1 MNSLGGGDMKSLNV
15 VVCSGEDDNKQPIPS
30 SSSSSASSVEKRL
43 IGRIVAVF
51 LVGVTV
57 SCLVLYKQSFI
68 FRVPLIQGNY
78 GYDYD
83 SDLERV
89 LKAASMGNKTV
100 IITTLNEAWAEEG
113 SIIDL
118 FLESFKIGN
127 NTQKL
132 VKNLVIIS
140 LDQKAYTR
148 CLAIHPHCFA
158 LKTKGLNFSSEAYF
172 MTPNYLE
179 MMWRRIRVLLTVLQM
194 GYSFV
199 FTDADIMWLRDPFP
213 HFYEEADFQIACD
226 NYYGN
231 PSDRNNRPNG
241 GFNYVKSNERTI
253 KFYKFWYSSREKFPG
268 LHDQDVLNKIK
279 FDPLIDRIGMQM
291 RFLDT
296 AYFGGFCEPS
306 KDFNLVCTMH
316 ANCCFGLENKVHDLK
331 LVLQDW
337 RSFMLKPNLSSFS
350 WRAPQKCRISS

>member
-1 MNSLGGGDMKSLNV
+1 MIL
-15 VVCSGEDDNKQPIPS
+15 
-30 SSSSSASSVEKRL
+30 
-43 IGRIVAVF
+43 
-51 LVGVTV
+51 
-57 SCLVLYKQSFI
+57 
-68 FRVPLIQGNY
+68 QGNY

-199 FTDADIMWLRDPFP
+199 FTVNSYADSI
-213 HFYEEADFQIACD
+213 
-226 NYYGN
+226 
-231 PSDRNNRPNG
+231 
-241 GFNYVKSNERTI
+241 
-253 KFYKFWYSSREKFPG
+253 
-268 LHDQDVLNKIK
+268 
-279 FDPLIDRIGMQM
+279 
-291 RFLDT
+291 
-296 AYFGGFCEPS
+296 
-306 KDFNLVCTMH
+306 
-316 ANCCFGLENKVHDLK
+316 
-331 LVLQDW
+331 
-337 RSFMLKPNLSSFS
+337 
-350 WRAPQKCRISS
+350 

>member
-1 MNSLGGGDMKSLNV
+1 MKSLNV
-15 VVCSGEDDNKQPIPS
+15 VVCSGEDDNKQPIP

-57 SCLVLYKQSFI
+57 SCLVLYKQSFS

-350 WRAPQKCRISS
+350 WRAPQKCRM